1 MIGNKRLN
9 NIQLIFFD
17 FDGVLTNN
25 MVNVDENG
33 IESVFCNRADG
44 LAFKAI
50 NKLNLKCYVL
60 STEKNK
66 VVSIRC
72 KKLNTKCKQG
82 IDNKLLEIKKISKEL
97 NINPE
102 KIMFIGND
110 INDLEAIKF
119 VGHSACP
126 ADSHELVKFNCKYQ
140 LKKNGGEGVAR
151 EIVEKILEIDIVKV
165 LYQ

>member
-50 NKLNLKCYVL
+50 NKLNLK
-60 STEKNK
+60 
-66 VVSIRC
+66 
-72 KKLNTKCKQG
+72 
-82 IDNKLLEIKKISKEL
+82 
-97 NINPE
+97 
-102 KIMFIGND
+102 
-110 INDLEAIKF
+110 
-119 VGHSACP
+119 
-126 ADSHELVKFNCKYQ
+126 
-140 LKKNGGEGVAR
+140 
-151 EIVEKILEIDIVKV
+151 
-165 LYQ
+165 